1 MIFTGMNH
9 MAFITPDIEKTI
21 RFYRDLLHM
30 ELFAGIG
37 HDGYRHYFFRCGD
50 GAIAFFEYDI
60 AKPMEYDKF
69 HGSPTDKPIGFD
81 HLSLTVPTRA
91 DLFALKDRLEAA
103 DIEVTGAVDHGTM
116 WSIYFF
122 DPVNNL
128 PLEATWECMEML
140 GSPAIEDDDPLAIAE
155 EGAAPQAGHWPEVT
169 NPTPAEQM
177 VAHGGNGLAMRESF
191 LKRGLAKTKPDLDE
205 ALAQIAQNAEAA
217 E

>member
-9 MAFITPDIEKTI
+9 LAFITKDIEKTI
-21 RFYRDLLHM
+21 RFYRDLLQM

-37 HDGYRHYFFRCGD
+37 HEGFRHYFFKCGD

-60 AKPMEYDKF
+60 AKPMDYDKF

-81 HLSLTVPTRA
+81 HVSLTVPSREA
-91 DLFALKDRLEAA
+91 LFALKDKLEAA

-128 PLEATWECMEML
+128 PLEASWDCMEL
-140 GSPAIEDDDPLAIAE
+140 LEAPAIEDEVPLAIAE
-155 EGAAPQAGHWPEVT
+155 EGAGPQPGHWPEVT
-169 NPTPAEQM
+169 NPTPPEQM
-177 VAHGGNGLAMRESF
+177 VAHGGNGLDMRESF
-191 LKRGLAKTKPDLDE
+191 LKRGLAKSKPDLE
-205 ALAQIAQNAEAA
+205 KALAQMAESAEAA

>member
-1 MIFTGMNH
+1 MVFTGMNH
-9 MAFITPDIEKTI
+9 MAFITKDMEKTT
-21 RFYRDLLHM
+21 RFYRDLLQM

-37 HDGYRHYFFRCGD
+37 HDGFRHYFFKCGD

-69 HGSPTDKPIGFD
+69 HGTPTDKPIGFD
-81 HLSLTVPTRA
+81 HLSLTVPSRI

-128 PLEATWECMEML
+128 PLEATWECMEL
-140 GSPAIEDDDPLAIAE
+140 LVAPAIEDDDPMAIAE
-155 EGAAPQAGHWPEVT
+155 EGAAPQPGHWPDVT
-169 NPTPAEQM
+169 TPTPPEQM
-177 VAHGGNGLAMRESF
+177 VAHGGNGLAMRDSF
-191 LKRGLAKTKPDLDE
+191 LKRGFARSKPDLE
-205 ALAQIAQNAEAA
+205 TALAQIAENAQAA